1 MPERSARHCVAVIV
15 PSSVIQ
21 SFVYDKEE
29 QRRLIVRFVSGK
41 VYSYDDVPADIVDG
55 FRAAASKGSYFNE
68 IIRDRYRSVRARS
81 RSY

>member
-1 MPERSARHCVAVIV
+1 MPERSAHHCVAVIV

-29 QRRLIVRFVSGK
+29 HRLVVRFVSGK

-81 RSY
+81 RSK